1 MHRLPREAAACG
13 QVKDRAWTNERW
25 PVQSG
30 REFRGRDRLSQ
41 HGLVCPLQKG
51 GMVEIDGAVIP
62 PPQSVRQFDNAPGR
76 PVERTEVWGDAC
88 VTTWPALEWLAMG
101 SGPVSSH
108 DRTHPGCGWLDDS
121 RTGRGSYRPRFTWGM
136 ARSPARGWVSPVSR
150 VILTDPLMA
159 TRTRVLTCRIMV
171 DLPQSW
177 TARIDTLRDQ
187 AGCIRSME
195 EALAAAER
203 ADQAR
208 ANAEEMEQR
217 LLTMLPDLKDRWRYI
232 SIVNPDAASMARTR
246 AKRSDE
252 MSAQRKALTDRLEWL
267 KSDDPTA
274 IIRRSQ
280 LDAEYQARLSAV
292 EAEQQRMRD
301 QMAARLAEAGL
312 PVIDMEVIKWL
323 SACAWVPVSLLEGL
337 PGDLGT
343 LDSGD
348 APDAREA

>member
-1 MHRLPREAAACG
+1 M
-13 QVKDRAWTNERW
+13 
-25 PVQSG
+25 
-30 REFRGRDRLSQ
+30 
-41 HGLVCPLQKG
+41 
-51 GMVEIDGAVIP
+51 
-62 PPQSVRQFDNAPGR
+62 
-76 PVERTEVWGDAC
+76 
-88 VTTWPALEWLAMG
+88 
-101 SGPVSSH
+101 
-108 DRTHPGCGWLDDS
+108 
-121 RTGRGSYRPRFTWGM
+121 
-136 ARSPARGWVSPVSR
+136 SR